1 MAKKFQSGEI
11 KLSEYLEFYKSNVMN
26 DSSNNGRGGNYSKL
40 TEEEIRLNEFNQGMK
55 RFY

>member
-26 DSSNNGRGGNYSKL
+26 DSPNNGRGGNYSKL